1 MPLLTPAFTNRS
13 KAFSLFLAPRR
24 LRRLQTITPPVG
36 ASPCGRPAVGR
47 PQGDAPTGNL
57 SLWNSL
63 KSLLLVSFLLLLTT
77 GCERPALPA
86 LPQWLPQLW
95 GAPPTPT
102 PVPITTELRLATWP
116 ASSAIDTYFQ
126 QRVAAYQERAPGT
139 QITLQV
145 LPDYGTRLR
154 TLLENEAPP
163 DVVRL
168 NAFLLPDLVER
179 GLLAPLP
186 AALSEQADLP
196 PLLQQMSEVDGTPYC
211 LPHAADTLALLYNR
225 AYFDAAQLAY
235 PTADW
240 TWETL
245 RTTAEQLTD
254 VNTGR
259 YGLVLPADFS
269 RWLPFLYGAGGTV
282 TDSTAISMTINSPA
296 GLTALEFYS
305 NLVLDGMAATPVGLG
320 NAWAGEAFAQ
330 EHAAMSLEGN
340 WMIPYL
346 AETAPTLTYGV
357 APLPVGPTG
366 QATLAFVNCY
376 AISAG
381 AADRTAA
388 VALIEFLT
396 DDESQRQWFALTAAL
411 PARAV
416 LLPDWTLAYPAQ
428 AAFGQGLAYSY
439 PWQLP
444 PNFQPVVD
452 GMNDGIQRIFGGFA
466 LADTVLAEAE
476 ATGNKRLQR

>member
-1 MPLLTPAFTNRS
+1 MPTSTNRS
-13 KAFSLFLAPRR
+13 KDFRPSLAP
-24 LRRLQTITPPVG
+24 Q
-36 ASPCGRPAVGR
+36 
-47 PQGDAPTGNL
+47 
-57 SLWNSL
+57 SL
-63 KSLLLVSFLLLLTT
+63 KSYLLVTCLLLLTV
-77 GCERPALPA
+77 GCERLALPA
-86 LPQWLPQLW
+86 LPQLPQLW

-102 PVPITTELRLATWP
+102 AVPITTELRLATWP
-116 ASSAIDTYFQ
+116 ASSAIDHYFQ
-126 QRVAAYQERAPGT
+126 QRIATYQERAPGT

-145 LPDYGTRLR
+145 LPDYVTRLR

-186 AALSEQADLP
+186 AALAAQADLP
-196 PLLQQMSEVDGTPYC
+196 PLLQQMSAVDGTPYC
-211 LPHAADTLALLYNR
+211 LPHEVNTLALLYNR
-225 AYFDAAQLAY
+225 AHFDAVQLAY

-254 VNTGR
+254 GNTGR
-259 YGLVLPADFS
+259 YGLVLPADVS

-282 TDSTAISMTINSPA
+282 TDSTAMSMTINSA
-296 GLTALEFYS
+296 GGMAALEFYS

-320 NAWAGEAFAQ
+320 NIWAGEAFAQ
-330 EHAAMSLEGN
+330 EHAAMSIEGN

-346 AETAPTLTYGV
+346 AEVAPTLAYSV

-366 QATLAFVNCY
+366 QASLAFVNCY

-381 AADRTAA
+381 TADHKAA
-388 VALIEFLT
+388 VALLESLT
-396 DDESQRQWFALTAAL
+396 DAESQRQWFALTAAL
-411 PARAV
+411 PAHSA
-416 LLPDWTLAYPAQ
+416 LLPAWTLAYPTQ
-428 AAFGQGLAYSY
+428 AAFGQALAYSY

-452 GMNDGIQRIFGGFA
+452 GMNDGIQRIFGGFV

-476 ATGNKRLQR
+476 AAGNERLQR